1 MINSDPGGRRGR
13 ADAEGRNA
21 MSAMDAQST
30 PARDPAGEAAVEL
43 AGLLEKYAVIQP
55 KGFSIDLAS
64 AHRQWDA
71 CMKSL
76 GLKEAYRRMAEFLC
90 SSYLERFGEPFLL
103 TEACVAWEIQYHTDA
118 YMAAKGYRHYS
129 RNVTTLLFTRQALEA
144 HCKEV
149 DISLEDM
156 TNRKQRLMFRYRQGI
171 RDCYRGTEKDPF
183 RR

>member
-1 MINSDPGGRRGR
+1 
-13 ADAEGRNA
+13 
-21 MSAMDAQST
+21 MSAKDAQCT
-30 PARDPAGEAAVEL
+30 PARSPAGEAEAEL

-55 KGFSIDLAS
+55 VGFSIDLAS
-64 AHRQWDA
+64 AHRQWDG
-71 CMKSL
+71 CLKLL
-76 GLKEAYRRMAEFLC
+76 GLKEAYKRMAEFLC
-90 SSYLERFGEPFLL
+90 RTYLERFGEPFLL
-103 TEACVAWEIQYHTDA
+103 TEDCVAWEIQYHTDA

-129 RNVTTLLFTRQALEA
+129 RNVTTLLFTREALEA